1 MRVISIGRIR
11 EFIEEHPESERMLL
25 AWHTAIRSGT
35 WRNFPDLK
43 NTFGN
48 ADLVGRR
55 TVFDIMNNRYRLI
68 ARVNYRTKTVFVLHI
83 LTHKEYDKGD
93 WKK

>member
-1 MRVISIGRIR
+1 MRVITIKRIR
-11 EFIEEHPESERMLL
+11 EFIEDHPDSEARLS
-25 AWHTAIRSGT
+25 AWHTAIKNGT
-35 WRNFPDLK
+35 WKNFPDLK
-43 NTFGN
+43 NTFGS

-68 ARVNYRTKTVFVLHI
+68 ARVNYRTKKVFVLDI
-83 LTHKEYDKGD
+83 LTHKEYDKGG

>member
-1 MRVISIGRIR
+1 LRVITIRRIR
-11 EFIEEHPESERMLL
+11 EFIEKHPDSEPMLL
-25 AWHTAIRSGT
+25 AWHTAIRGGT

-43 NTFGN
+43 NTFGS

-55 TVFDIMNNRYRLI
+55 TVFDVMNNRYRLI
-68 ARVNYRTKTVFVLHI
+68 ARVNYRTKKVFVLDI
-83 LTHKEYDKGD
+83 LTHKEYDKGN